1 MRSKASETRE
11 SAQVMVPRF
20 SFGKRVDMNTRFI
33 ARRGDANAPPRKARK
48 GGGSGVE
55 RSVSGRL
62 ARGREGEVAYQKVL
76 KFSLKIGN

>member
-11 SAQVMVPRF
+11 SAQVTKVQYWEKSQHEHAFHR
-20 SFGKRVDMNTRFI
+20 KTR
-33 ARRGDANAPPRKARK
+33 RRQRASKESEK

-62 ARGREGEVAYQKVL
+62 AGGREGEVAYQKVL